1 MRILLSSANFC
12 NSPYV
17 VYPLGIG
24 VLASA
29 LSQAGH
35 EVRQFDPLSLDDYQ
49 AHARALLQDFRPE
62 LIGVSIRNLDDID
75 SRQITDRLLGESLD
89 VIRFFRAEAPG
100 VPMALGGGLLPVCRR
115 HPPPDRRRIRHLRR
129 RRRRHCPAR

>member
-35 EVRQFDPLSLDDYQ
+35 EVRQFDPLSLGDYQ
-49 AHARALLQDFRPE
+49 AQARVLLQDFRPE

-100 VPMALGGGLLPVCRR
+100 VPMA
-115 HPPPDRRRIRHLRR
+115 
-129 RRRRHCPAR
+129 